1 MDHSID
7 TDQQPQPHPHLIHII
22 VEVDGKKKPAT
33 FDHTPVTGS
42 DIRAKG
48 GAPATDD
55 LARLVHGKPSG
66 GNIAP
71 EDRVEIKS
79 GDQFIALPTGTVS

>member
-1 MDHSID
+1 VSIPR
-7 TDQQPQPHPHLIHII
+7 Q
-22 VEVDGKKKPAT
+22 KA
-33 FDHTPVTGS
+33 
-42 DIRAKG
+42 

-55 LARLVHGKPSG
+55 LSRLIHGKPSG

-71 EDRVEIKS
+71 EDKVGIKS